1 MGPRPE
7 IQSGLLM
14 GIIACRGMKSEA
26 TDDKVLV
33 IESRWEGSHFCA
45 LPIRCIVTNTQ
56 PQGTSIYVTKMYWS

>member
-1 MGPRPE
+1 VEMGPRPE

-33 IESRWEGSHFCA
+33 IESR
-45 LPIRCIVTNTQ
+45 
-56 PQGTSIYVTKMYWS
+56 